1 MKSTSSRQRSQPR
14 IKRLTHEESKA
25 QTRSRLIAAGRELF
39 FRHGFSKSSA
49 EEITKRA
56 GYTRGA
62 LYSNFVD
69 KEGLFRAVIRES
81 HNQNMEAFGKLVDEH
96 SGEDLL
102 NALRQGYVDLLASP
116 EYLLRLEFE
125 LECLRNDTLRQGY
138 PELNEDVLLDSSKL
152 LNKMLSTSDIR
163 FAMEPRDCILSIQ
176 SFARGLAIKQLL
188 LRPEVT
194 LEDTRRLM
202 FAFFDQMVF
211 RVNNGKKKVKSGHPA

>member
-1 MKSTSSRQRSQPR
+1 MPR

-25 QTRSRLIAAGRELF
+25 QTQRRLIAAGRELF
-39 FRHGFSKSSA
+39 LRHGFSKSSA

-62 LYSNFVD
+62 LYSNFGD
-69 KEGLFRAVIRES
+69 KEGLFRAVIRENHGQS
-81 HNQNMEAFGKLVDEH
+81 LKDFTKLLNEH

-102 NALRQGYVDLLASP
+102 EAIRHGYVALLSSP
-116 EYLLRLEFE
+116 EFLLRLEFE
-125 LECLRNDTLRQGY
+125 LECLRNDALRQGY
-138 PELNEDVLLDSSKL
+138 PEFNEDVLLDSSKL
-152 LNKMLSTSDIR
+152 ADKLLSTSDIH
-163 FAMEPRDCILSIQ
+163 FAMEPRDCVLSIQ

-202 FAFFDQMVF
+202 FAFFDRMVF
-211 RVNNGKKKVKSGHPA
+211 RVDGRKKARSSRPG

>member
-1 MKSTSSRQRSQPR
+1 MPR

-25 QTRSRLIAAGRELF
+25 QTRRRLIAAGRELF
-39 FRHGFSKSSA
+39 LRYGFSKSSA

-62 LYSNFVD
+62 LYSNFGD
-69 KEGLFRAVIRES
+69 KEGLFRAVVRES
-81 HNQNMEAFGKLVDEH
+81 HNQNIQAFGKLVDEH

-102 NALRQGYVDLLASP
+102 NALRQGYVDLLSSP

-125 LECLRNDTLRQGY
+125 LECLRNDALWQGY
-138 PELNEDVLLDSSKL
+138 AEVNEEVLLDSSKL
-152 LNKMLSTSDIR
+152 MTKIQQTSDLC
-163 FAMEPRDCILSIQ
+163 FAMDPRDFVISLQ

-188 LRPEVT
+188 LRPEIT

-202 FAFFDQMVF
+202 FAFFDRTLF
-211 RVNNGKKKVKSGHPA
+211 RVKPNPKAKSRRMA